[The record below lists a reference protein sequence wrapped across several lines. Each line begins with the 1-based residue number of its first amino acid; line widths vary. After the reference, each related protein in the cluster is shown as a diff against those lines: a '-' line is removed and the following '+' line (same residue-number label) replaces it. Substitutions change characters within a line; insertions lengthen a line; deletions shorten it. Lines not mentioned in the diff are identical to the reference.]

1 MGRAKE
7 TVGKKEVRNKQLKKR
22 KEKEKLKQERK
33 EQGKTSFDDMIA
45 WVDEN
50 GQICEEPPLQ
60 ENKQKVKAEDIEI
73 SVPKG
78 GIKTKDNTNKGKI
91 IKYDNTKG
99 FGFIKSMDLP
109 DSVFFHIN
117 DCLDEIKEGDKVT
130 FLTEK
135 GAKGLKAAEIKLI
148 K

>member
-1 MGRAKE
+1 MSRAKE

-33 EQGKTSFDDMIA
+33 EQGKSSLDDMFA

-50 GQICEEPPLQ
+50 GQLCSEPPSQ
-60 ENKQKVKAEDIEI
+60 ENKQKIKAEDIEI

-78 GIKTKDNTNKGKI
+78 GSKSKDNTIQGKVI
-91 IKYDNTKG
+91 NFDSTKG
-99 FGFIKSMDLP
+99 FGFIKSFDLP

-117 DCLDEIKEGDKVT
+117 DCSEEIKSGDKVT
-130 FLTEK
+130 FMTEK
-135 GAKGLKAAEIKLI
+135 GQKGLKATQIKKI
-148 K
+148 